1 LTTADDIKK
10 TTNYLE
16 ADSDKKTAFDNALAA
31 AQTVTNQETGEST
44 GNVNTDANHVSEI
57 KKALDDA
64 ANALNGEARKAAK
77 EALQTAHDN
86 GESGKTTDSKYY
98 NATDTPKAN
107 YDKALTDAESTL
119 SNDNA
124 TLADYQ
130 AAKKAIDDAYGK
142 LDGQATNK

>member
-86 GESGKTTDSKYY
+86 GESGKT
-98 NATDTPKAN
+98 
-107 YDKALTDAESTL
+107 
-119 SNDNA
+119 
-124 TLADYQ
+124 
-130 AAKKAIDDAYGK
+130 
-142 LDGQATNK
+142 